1 MMAKVLV
8 AILAGF
14 AVAIPS
20 SFWLL
25 KKVRIK
31 SKVRQVQ
38 VSLALGMPIALFIYL
53 LQTSFAVP
61 VIVITVVFSLLVV
74 ALELTL
80 RRVVASVPSLSAQ
93 TFGMHRTGAS
103 VPLDEARSASGN
115 YPYDYFT
122 EEFMKEIHQLFSR
135 SRQNHLDAYVKSHG
149 RVPSQKSYLA
159 HKDFSY
165 IGTHISMTDGIR
177 QTTDIPPSATEGQN
191 VFLFGGST
199 MFCIEVPDR
208 LTISSFLQRSLRIL
222 SDSCQVVNC
231 GCPGATAVD
240 RTRMLSE
247 IVEIKQG
254 DIAIFYFGDNDS
266 GWIDHRSGKLS
277 QQLVPL
283 SIRTLRGL
291 ADLGSEIARWIYGEF
306 APGCFRK
313 FSRLAVADTIKAL
326 NEAHKHCLVNGAQT
340 VAILQPNIYTL
351 RTKSDYEKQLEK
363 RFSQDLKTLII
374 DAYEK
379 YEEWVK
385 TVPFG
390 VSATHI
396 FNNAQASV
404 FLDWSHANAR
414 GSELIANF
422 IFEELKN
429 HKLIIDANEV

>member
-1 MMAKVLV
+1 MMAKVLIAV
-8 AILAGF
+8 LAGF
-14 AVAIPS
+14 AIAVPS
-20 SFWLL
+20 TFFLL

-31 SKVRQVQ
+31 SEIRHFQ
-38 VSLALGMPIALFIYL
+38 VSTALGMPIALFTYL
-53 LQTSFAVP
+53 LQTSYALP

-80 RRVVASVPSLSAQ
+80 RRIVASVPSSSAQ

-149 RVPSQKSYLA
+149 RVPSQKSHLA
-159 HKDFSY
+159 HKDFTY
-165 IGTHISMTDGIR
+165 TGTHISMTDGIR
-177 QTTDIPPSATEGQN
+177 QTTDIPPSVTVGQK

-208 LTISSFLQRSLRIL
+208 LTIASFLQRSLRIL
-222 SDSCQVVNC
+222 SDSYQVVNC

-283 SIRTLRGL
+283 FVRTLRGF
-291 ADLGSEIARWIYGEF
+291 ADLGSEIARWIYGEI
-306 APGCFRK
+306 APGRFRK
-313 FSRLAVADTIKAL
+313 FSQLAVVDTIQSL
-326 NEAHKHCLVNGAQT
+326 NEAHKHCLVKGAQT

-351 RTKSDYEKQLEK
+351 RTKSDYERQLEK
-363 RFSQDLKTLII
+363 RFSLDLKTLIV
-374 DAYEK
+374 DAYQQ
-379 YEEWVK
+379 YENWIK
-385 TVPFG
+385 TTSYG

-414 GSELIANF
+414 GSELIAKF

-429 HKLIIDANEV
+429 RKLISGAKEV

>member
-1 MMAKVLV
+1 MAKVLV
-8 AILAGF
+8 AILSGF
-14 AVAIPS
+14 AIAVPS
-20 SFWLL
+20 TFWLL
-25 KKVRIK
+25 IKVRIK
-31 SKVRQVQ
+31 SKIRHFQ
-38 VSLALGMPIALFIYL
+38 VSTALGMQIALFIYL
-53 LQTSFAVP
+53 LQTSFMIP
-61 VIVITVVFSLLVV
+61 VIAITFVVSLLVV

-80 RRVVASVPSLSAQ
+80 RRIVASVPSSSAQ

-103 VPLDEARSASGN
+103 VPLEEARSATGY

-122 EEFMKEIHQLFSR
+122 EEFMTEIHQSFSR
-135 SRQNHLDAYVKSHG
+135 SRQNQLDAYVKTHG

-159 HKDFSY
+159 HEDISY
-165 IGTHISMTDGIR
+165 NGAHISMTDGIR
-177 QTTDIPPSATEGQN
+177 HTTDIPPLATVGQN

-208 LTISSFLQRSLRIL
+208 LTISSFLQRSLRLL
-222 SDSCQVVNC
+222 SDSYQVVNC

-247 IVEIKQG
+247 TVKVKQG

-283 SIRTLRGL
+283 FIRTLRGL
-291 ADLGSEIARWIYGEF
+291 ADLGSEIARWIYGEI
-306 APGCFRK
+306 ALGRFRK
-313 FSRLAVADTIKAL
+313 FSQLAVVDTIQSL
-326 NEAHKHCLVNGAQT
+326 NEAHKHCLVKGAQI

-363 RFSQDLKTLII
+363 RFSQDLKTLIV
-374 DAYEK
+374 DAYQQ
-379 YEEWVK
+379 YENWIK
-385 TVPFG
+385 TTSFG

-396 FNNAQASV
+396 FNNAPSSV

-414 GSELIANF
+414 GSELIAKF

-429 HKLIIDANEV
+429 RKLISGEKEV